1 MGYAMKQNN
10 LLERRQHKRYQ
21 VLESVLIFNSTTF
34 GQIINIS
41 KGGLAFRYLAQ
52 KDDPPLLSFQV
63 SILNG
68 NDGFYLDKLNCQM
81 VTVND
86 TPPIH
91 PTSSTI
97 IRKTGIQ
104 FTDLTP
110 EQNKQLAG
118 FLANNTTGEAISTL
132 TH

>member
-1 MGYAMKQNN
+1 MQQNN
-10 LLERRQHKRYQ
+10 LLERRKHKRYQ
-21 VLESVLIFNSTTF
+21 VEESVLVFNSTTF

-41 KGGLAFRYLAQ
+41 EGGLSFRYLAQ
-52 KDDPPLLSFQV
+52 KGDPPLSSFEIG
-63 SILNG
+63 ILNG
-68 NDGFYLDKLNCQM
+68 DNGFYLDKLSCRT

-97 IRKTGIQ
+97 IRRTGIQ
-104 FTDLTP
+104 FTDLTS
-110 EQNKQLAG
+110 EQNER
-118 FLANNTTGEAISTL
+118 LANFLIQNATGEAISSL

>member
-1 MGYAMKQNN
+1 MQQNN
-10 LLERRQHKRYQ
+10 LLERRKHRRYQ
-21 VLESVLIFNSTTF
+21 VAENVLVFNSTTF

-52 KDDPPLLSFQV
+52 KDDPPLATFEIG
-63 SILNG
+63 ILNG
-68 NDGFYLDKLNCQM
+68 DNGFYLDQLKCRT

-110 EQNKQLAG
+110 EQNERLAS
-118 FLANNTTGEAISTL
+118 FLAENSIGEALSSL